1 MAEYD
6 NTNRGAFF
14 KNERKQTDKHPDY
27 TGNINVCGVE
37 YWLSG
42 WLKVSQKG
50 TTFLSLAIKPKEDV
64 AVSQAA
70 RDDFEAAPEI
80 KPTGSTKESA
90 KVSLDDEIPF

>member
-1 MAEYD
+1 
-6 NTNRGAFF
+6 
-14 KNERKQTDKHPDY
+14 
-27 TGNINVCGVE
+27 
-37 YWLSG
+37 
-42 WLKVSQKG
+42 VSQKG

-90 KVSLDDEIPF
+90 KVTLDDEIPF